1 MIRLLEE
8 IETVREDKVL
18 EPSDVDMLQG
28 RDGIRILEATIEYG
42 NRHTLALHSDIM
54 EALAIEHFYLFLATS
69 VKLSL
74 ETVPGVERGV
84 CLLADHS
91 GNTVR

>member
-28 RDGIRILEATIEYG
+28 RDGFYYELIDGKYTRKHYFNIDFQGIRLTSLTQVMRDLDIL
-42 NRHTLALHSDIM
+42 
-54 EALAIEHFYLFLATS
+54 
-69 VKLSL
+69 
-74 ETVPGVERGV
+74 
-84 CLLADHS
+84 
-91 GNTVR
+91 